1 MYLLSEMSTE
11 KSTEFSNELKKKKTH
26 KTPTITKPSN
36 QSKQLLIMAFF
47 FGGAEGSGNREGGE
61 GNRKR
66 LTKSTIC
73 YEIDITLNF
82 TSLGACKTGKLEA

>member
-1 MYLLSEMSTE
+1 
-11 KSTEFSNELKKKKTH
+11 
-26 KTPTITKPSN
+26 
-36 QSKQLLIMAFF
+36 MAFF

-66 LTKSTIC
+66 LTKSTVC

-82 TSLGACKTGKLEA
+82 TSLGACKKAGKLEA